1 MPESR
6 SRAGTR
12 GSGLSTVSESLIVSP
27 RGPRKLKRAMNTLS
41 SSQLLMRIYCKSTR
55 TSMISSRKKK
65 PTLSSRWD
73 ASRALASL
81 RGEDRQAGCC
91 DLGCGPSHP
100 PSSIPGVLRLIYYLC
115 DLDFIDRPKK
125 RNNLKLLRAFSL
137 LSQDTQPARE
147 LRNSYD
153 IYHTDSRDNQLDN
166 HMIGGAPSIRS
177 SESWPFRLITRHLP
191 YRQSSHGRP
200 GGGRIGNCSGWLHS
214 IIAGVSPLGSLSW
227 GRWARIGRA
236 QRIMLRPLCPPSSIF
251 SNFLLLVKRDFIN
264 RYLMAYSPGLAGQRG
279 LVGLD
284 SGPYL

>member
-27 RGPRKLKRAMNTLS
+27 RGPRKPKRAMKTLP

-73 ASRALASL
+73 TSGALASL

-100 PSSIPGVLRLIYYLC
+100 PSWPSIPGVLRLIYYLC
-115 DLDFIDRPKK
+115 DFDFIDRPKK

-147 LRNSYD
+147 LRNSY
-153 IYHTDSRDNQLDN
+153 IYHTDSRDN

-200 GGGRIGNCSGWLHS
+200 GVGGASDIIMIAQAGS
-214 IIAGVSPLGSLSW
+214 IP
-227 GRWARIGRA
+227 
-236 QRIMLRPLCPPSSIF
+236 
-251 SNFLLLVKRDFIN
+251 
-264 RYLMAYSPGLAGQRG
+264 
-279 LVGLD
+279 
-284 SGPYL
+284 